1 MNDVEEITMKKV
13 FLIIALIAI
22 LPQLSMTLPAMAET
36 GNMPASSKTQATR
49 QPVAQTANTITQ
61 AALKN
66 GVRTCAGRINQ
77 ITNFLTAGA
86 KGGGFVI
93 IYPTNNPDRQ
103 MTSVSME
110 IPIKDNTAYASA
122 SFAPGQENYC
132 GGMYE
137 TVVYWPQT
145 CSEVADKQ
153 FGKFKRAGTLSKN
166 IYIRDGG
173 ATKVFLMPAG
183 TGCISIKKEMVR

>member
-1 MNDVEEITMKKV
+1 MKKNV
-13 FLIIALIAI
+13 FLTVVVTAIFALSFT
-22 LPQLSMTLPAMAET
+22 PYPVSAET
-36 GNMPASSKTQATR
+36 SNTPALSKNRATP
-49 QPVAQTANTITQ
+49 QPAAQKANTITQ

-77 ITNFLTAGA
+77 VTNFLTAGA
-86 KGGGFVI
+86 KGGGFI
-93 IYPTNNPDRQ
+93 MIYPTSRPDRH

-110 IPIKDNTAYASA
+110 IPLQNNTAYASA

-132 GGMYE
+132 EGLYE

-145 CSEVADKQ
+145 CSEVAEKQ
-153 FGKFKRAGTLSKN
+153 FGKFKRTGALSRH
-166 IYIRDGG
+166 IYVRDGG

-183 TGCISIKKEMVR
+183 AGCVSIKKELIR